1 MEERGAVEGQ
11 AEAIE
16 AKATEATWGKG
27 GLEGKAPTAA
37 AAEVMV
43 GAAEVMVRA
52 AAAAGVRVGTVVPAE
67 GGSRAAGD
75 VPTCGDQVTRR

>member
-43 GAAEVMVRA
+43 R